1 MGYTKEEQNEYNRK
15 YYAKKKAEIA
25 AKQSAQEVCKYC
37 GRSIRH
43 DNVWKHTNT
52 DYCKNRR
59 ALNKAMK

>member
-15 YYAKKKAEIA
+15 YYAKKAEIA

-43 DNVWKHTNT
+43 DNVWKHTKT

-59 ALNKAMK
+59 ALNKSMK

>member
-25 AKQSAQEVCKYC
+25 VKQSAQEVCKYC

-43 DNVWKHTNT
+43 DNVWKHTRT
-52 DYCKNRR
+52 AYCQNRR
-59 ALNKAMK
+59 ALNKSMK